1 MGNEKSKNK
10 ALIDQQ
16 EEMIEDLKA
25 QNQKMLLL
33 LGGVMKQ
40 LEFTKDDKKVI
51 EIEGKRYD
59 IKEKLGQG
67 AFGTVFKAEYKGKT
81 YAIKEIKVSKENESS
96 ILAELKFIKLL
107 REQFSGASLPV
118 IQIFGVEIVDDDR
131 LFYVM
136 EMALMSLE
144 DFYEKICGTPEA
156 SSIGLVF
163 FFFILRALL
172 FLESIGC
179 THRDIKPDNFVVI
192 DDNSLDTKV
201 NIKLIDF
208 GTVKEMKK
216 TVFST
221 NSVIGTFPFMAPE
234 AFKGVVSTKL
244 DVWSLGIMLYR
255 LIYNNEYPDY
265 VQDQRSIMIFAAND
279 DEVNFPRCKPE
290 FSDLLQLAKLCLI
303 KDYNKR
309 MCASDLYKFT
319 YPKYNE
325 LCKQI
330 IRDPYINNSQV
341 ANLRTGYSQINKNNH
356 KPSNSKFDEMVEATK
371 SLSIGDKK
379 CFICNERLPRGHKY
393 NRCDKCFDSRC
404 LICASVLPRNYAHR
418 RCEQCFKTKCLDCHR
433 DLPRAHPYRR
443 CNDCFAKSRR

>member
-1 MGNEKSKNK
+1 MGCEGSKQTSPVIQSHT
-10 ALIDQQ
+10 LINQQQ
-16 EEMIEDLKA
+16 EIIQQLQI
-25 QNQKMLLL
+25 QNQQLMMV
-33 LGGVMKQ
+33 LGGVAKQ
-40 LEFTKDDKKVI
+40 LEFTKEDKKMI

-67 AFGTVFKAEYKGKT
+67 AFGTVFKAECNGKT
-81 YAIKEIKVSKENESS
+81 YAIKEIKVTEDNESS

-192 DDNSLDTKV
+192 DDNSLGTKV

-221 NSVIGTFPFMAPE
+221 SSVIGTFPFMAPE

-279 DEVNFPRCKPE
+279 DEVNFPRCKSE

-330 IRDPYINNSQV
+330 IRDPYINNSKL
-341 ANLRTGYSQINKNNH
+341 ANLRTGFSQINRKPNNIKNNL
-356 KPSNSKFDEMVEATK
+356 N
-371 SLSIGDKK
+371 LGDKK
-379 CFICNERLPRGHKY
+379 CFICNEKLPSGHKY
-393 NRCDKCFDSRC
+393 NRCDKCFDTRC
-404 LICASVLPRNYAHR
+404 LICYKVLPNNYAHR
-418 RCEQCFKTKCLDCHR
+418 RCETCFKTKCLDCQC
-433 DLPRAHPYRR
+433 DLPKGHPYRR
-443 CNDCFAKSRR
+443 CNICFAKSRK